1 MGLHEWQV
9 RDLFQQGLSK
19 LPFKQG
25 GRKGD
30 GAEAHFTAPTVGNDM
45 DALHY
50 SVVFVSGSLL
60 YM

>member
-1 MGLHEWQV
+1 V
-9 RDLFQQGLSK
+9 RELFQQGLSK